1 MFLFFVI
8 LTTVFDELQCRI
20 SSPVKGVDP
29 GIPLGLCAAAIE
41 HRAPRR
47 VHVRKA
53 TRRVV
58 VQSTEHAVHA
68 GQIVP
73 HEECI
78 EPERNA
84 PCQAI
89 AAPPCELA
97 KGAER
102 RTHLCDCISPARD
115 MLGVIRPRAA
125 QLGAPEFLD
134 FNNDDAGP
142 DDMEAVPEP
151 IVLLRSQ
158 PLVRQAN
165 QVS

>member
-1 MFLFFVI
+1 MFLFFMI
-8 LTTVFDELQCRI
+8 LRTVFDELQCRI
-20 SSPVKGVDP
+20 YSPVKGIDP
-29 GIPLGLCAAAIE
+29 GILLGLCTAAIQ

-53 TRRVV
+53 PRRVV
-58 VQSTEHAVHA
+58 GPSTEHAVHA

-97 KGAER
+97 KGTER

-115 MLGVIRPRAA
+115 MLGVVGARTA
-125 QLGAPEFLD
+125 QIGAPEFLD
-134 FNNDDAGP
+134 FDNDDAGP
-142 DDMEAVPEP
+142 DDVEAVPEP
-151 IVLLRSQ
+151 IVLARFRSN
-158 PLVRQAN
+158 VRRAKK
-165 QVS
+165 VS